1 MAIIYQEDFSPGT
14 SVFDTM
20 YLYQQDI
27 DGVDPLY
34 PFIEYA
40 EGVYL
45 NGDGFLDHDPAY
57 TGEFETYQ
65 QAGIWIKGAGPSNGG
80 GPGVYG
86 GPGFWNGTTGW
97 IEALYHPT
105 TLSLTELT
113 EPFVTAPTVQV
124 MNPNG
129 FTLIAVNFQ
138 LEDALLMVTH
148 ENEGS
153 HDITVS
159 VPGAPMPVAGEPFLV
174 RVAWQCGT
182 WDAGPG
188 EALPDGYVRV
198 YINETLAYEAID
210 ISLFL
215 AAVTVPVNMIDGAA
229 FGYFGL
235 LGPLEYFLINDE
247 AYVVAEALQFRS
259 GGTEYPLFFSTIT
272 FKDTS
277 S

>member
-1 MAIIYQEDFSPGT
+1 MAIVYREDWSSGT
-14 SVFDTM
+14 SVFDTI
-20 YLYQQDI
+20 YNYQRDT
-27 DGVDPLY
+27 DGPDALY
-34 PFIEYA
+34 PYINVA

-65 QAGIWIKGAGPSNGG
+65 QAGVWIKGPGALNGG
-80 GPGVYG
+80 GPGGYADD
-86 GPGFWNGTTGW
+86 GFWNGQTGW

-105 TLSLTELT
+105 TLSLTELQ
-113 EPFVTAPTVQV
+113 EEFVTAPVIQV
-124 MNPNG
+124 VDPFG
-129 FTLIAVNFQ
+129 FNLIAVQYQ

-148 ENEGS
+148 INDGS
-153 HDITVS
+153 HADEVS
-159 VPGAPMPVAGEPFLV
+159 VPGAPMPVADEPFLV
-174 RVAWQCGT
+174 RVTWQCGT
-182 WDAGPG
+182 WDDDLV

-198 YINETLAYEAID
+198 YVNETLAYEATD
-210 ISLFL
+210 ISLRL
-215 AAVTVPVNMIDGAA
+215 APLTNPVNLVDGAT

-235 LGPLEYFLINDE
+235 LGPLEYFVIHDD
-247 AYVVAEALQFRS
+247 AYVLSEALQFRS